1 MSLCSELEN
10 INISVD
16 YFIFIKEV
24 FNDYLQYIFN
34 YKSITNEYIQK
45 LEIFHEKYSDKLLGN
60 DIDNI
65 NNKNI
70 NTKHVFSFTSP
81 LVKIIGKQIEYLKIF
96 MEGVD
101 SQIENNNKWIKE
113 NEILSNKFQLM
124 FEEAR
129 KDLLKKYREIDKLRD
144 LYKLNMSNTEDILVK
159 NFNKKDKNNIMKE
172 QIKNSLTSAKKIEKD
187 YKDLINSTKLFE
199 GTFDSLYSSSLE
211 NFKKLSSETSNQLK
225 DSIINFI
232 VLLKDNMKMT
242 SIELDMH
249 IPSLSN
255 LDEKKEME
263 KIIVNSY
270 SKNNKLIHVKPEKY
284 RLKLF
289 KKRKGEEIGNDNTSF
304 KSPIVNIE
312 DGFGETS
319 LIEDENII
327 NILKTMKEHF
337 ELFEDNDLD
346 MEIEEEKHKCL
357 ILTKKIFNIED
368 PKLKNNI
375 PKDEEIE
382 KLNTLLDK
390 HHNRVVFL
398 QILSEPRGS
407 GKFEITQLTFDILS
421 KLLNTI
427 INKVERDNDFHC
439 VENAI
444 IISQT
449 YYVNDNKNKNNKL
462 YLQQKIQNN
471 ELFKSKKFW
480 EEFLDFCINKQIIR
494 SVTNDAKNGNIL
506 KENRKDT
513 EDKMSNIAF
522 GRIAPYVNNMK
533 DFGLDKES
541 IIQIVFPKMEKY
553 RMNNES
559 IELVKNLI
567 DNI

>member
-10 INISVD
+10 INISID

-24 FNDYLQYIFN
+24 FNDYLQYISN
-34 YKSITNEYIQK
+34 YKAITNEYIQK
-45 LEIFHEKYSDKLLGN
+45 LEIFHERFSDRLLGQ
-60 DIDNI
+60 DNNNNI
-65 NNKNI
+65 KNKNMNTSHIYSFI
-70 NTKHVFSFTSP
+70 NP
-81 LVKIIGKQIEYLKIF
+81 LIKIIGKQIEYLRIF

-101 SQIENNNKWIKE
+101 SQIESNNKWIKE
-113 NEILSNKFQLM
+113 NELLSDKFQLM

-144 LYKLNMSNTEDILVK
+144 LYKINMSNTEDILIK
-159 NFNKKDKNNIMKE
+159 NLNKKDSNNLIKD
-172 QIKNSLTSAKKIEKD
+172 QIKNALASSKKIEKE

-199 GTFDSLYSSSLE
+199 GTFDSLYLSSLE
-211 NFKKLSSETSNQLK
+211 NFKKLSSEASNQFK
-225 DSIINFI
+225 ESIVNFI
-232 VLLKDNMKMT
+232 VLLKDNMKMI

-263 KIIVNSY
+263 NIIMSSY

-284 RLKLF
+284 KLKLF
-289 KKRKGEEIGNDNTSF
+289 RKEEEEKGNNNLY
-304 KSPIVNIE
+304 KSPILKIE

-319 LIEDENII
+319 LIEDENILNVI
-327 NILKTMKEHF
+327 KTMKENF
-337 ELFEDNDLD
+337 ELFEDNNIDI
-346 MEIEEEKHKCL
+346 EIEEEKYKCL
-357 ILTKKIFNIED
+357 QLTKKIFNIEN
-368 PKLKNNI
+368 PKLQKNIITN
-375 PKDEEIE
+375 EEIE
-382 KLNTLLDK
+382 ELNNLLFE

-407 GKFEITQLTFDILS
+407 GKFEITQLTFEILS

-427 INKVERDNDFHC
+427 INKVEKDNDFHS

-449 YYVNDNKNKNNKL
+449 YYVNIDKNKKL
-462 YLQQKIQNN
+462 YLQQKIENN
-471 ELFKSKKFW
+471 EIFKSKKFW
-480 EEFLDFCINKQIIR
+480 EEFLDFCINKQIVK
-494 SVTNDAKNGNIL
+494 SVTNDVKNGNIL
-506 KENRKDT
+506 KENRKDA
-513 EDKMSNIAF
+513 EVKMSNIAL
-522 GRIAPYVNNMK
+522 GRIAPYINNMK

-541 IIQIVFPKMEKY
+541 IIQIVFPKMQKY

-559 IELVKNLI
+559 IELVKNII